1 MLAKCMKGVNRQY
14 QTTACESTKINE
26 KAMNN

>member
-26 KAMNN
+26 KGYE